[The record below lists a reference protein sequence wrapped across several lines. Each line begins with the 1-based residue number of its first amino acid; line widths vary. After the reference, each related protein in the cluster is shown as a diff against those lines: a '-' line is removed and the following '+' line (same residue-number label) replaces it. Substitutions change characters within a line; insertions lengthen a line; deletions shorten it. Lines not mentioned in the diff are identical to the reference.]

1 LGQSISQGMS
11 EAKKVRAQLTPI
23 ENLAVGAIGGML
35 ETTIQMPLLTLK
47 FATQEGR
54 PLPTRL
60 PEWYRG
66 LGIQAGTLAPITAF
80 QVMVNGILEKVVTG
94 GKRNLNDIE
103 TVGCA
108 MTAGAASATLYG
120 PVDLI
125 MIQQQKRQLGVFETM
140 KFIYSKFGIPN
151 GIFRGFISTVVRE
164 SIYTGGYLG
173 LAPVLTKQLL
183 ASDIGMF
190 KGKEFASGLGGSIV
204 AGVFAALLTHPAD
217 TSKTC
222 MQADL
227 ECKKYPTARAAF
239 FEHIRNKGIGSLY
252 KGGIARTTRLCG
264 AFFIV
269 SMLRE
274 KVIQYKTNRA
284 D

>member
-1 LGQSISQGMS
+1 MS
-11 EAKKVRAQLTPI
+11 ESQTKVRAQLTPM
-23 ENLAVGAIGGML
+23 ENLLVGAAGGML

-54 PLPTRL
+54 PLPKRL

-80 QVMVNGILEKVVTG
+80 QVMVNGMIEKAVTG
-94 GKRNLNDIE
+94 GARNLTDLE
-103 TVGCA
+103 TIGCA
-108 MTAGAASATLYG
+108 MVAGGTSATLYG

-125 MIQQQKRQLGVFETM
+125 MIQQQKRQLGVFDTV
-140 KFIYSKFGIPN
+140 KYISNKFGITN
-151 GIFRGFISTVVRE
+151 GIFRGFWSTVVRE

-173 LAPVLTKQLL
+173 IAPVLTKTLSN
-183 ASDIGMF
+183 SDMEMF
-190 KGKEFASGLGGSIV
+190 KGKDYASGLAGSTI
-204 AGVFAALLTHPAD
+204 AGVIAAVLTHPAD

-227 ECKKYPTARAAF
+227 EQKTYPTARAAF
-239 FEHIRNKGIGSLY
+239 FDHLNNKGVTSLY
-252 KGGIARTTRLCG
+252 KGGFARTARLCG

-269 SMLRE
+269 STLRE
-274 KVIQYKTNRA
+274 KVIQYKTDNMV
-284 D
+284 DTSS